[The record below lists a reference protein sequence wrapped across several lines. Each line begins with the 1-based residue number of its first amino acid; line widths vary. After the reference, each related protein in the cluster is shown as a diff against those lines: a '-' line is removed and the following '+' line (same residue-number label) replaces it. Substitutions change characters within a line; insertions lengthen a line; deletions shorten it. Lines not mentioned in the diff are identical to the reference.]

1 MRYNITVS
9 LATDLRQLI
18 IMLIGLLRSRR
29 EWAEEAGGFIRYLYM
44 QVGGVDRVVIRVP
57 RPLTMTMMETALLV
71 GLDMDYW

>member
-29 EWAEEAGGFIRYLYM
+29 EWAEEAGGFIRYLYV
-44 QVGGVDRVVIRVP
+44 QVGRVVIRVP